1 MIGRVVKVL
10 GNRNMLVLC
19 NDNEQRICRI
29 RGKIAQKVWIYLGD
43 LVLISL
49 RTFQEGGR
57 KRGDILARYAPEQ
70 ISILKREG
78 CFNERLFSPLEIL
91 VIDVDLEAAT
101 AAAGFYDSSDEENE

>member
-1 MIGRVVKVL
+1 MIGRIVKVL

-19 NDNEQRICRI
+19 NDDEQRICRI
-29 RGKIAQKVWIYLGD
+29 RGKIAQKIWIYLGD

-49 RTFQEGGR
+49 RTFQEEGR

-78 CFNERLFSPLEIL
+78 CFNERLFAPIELL
-91 VIDVDLEAAT
+91 VMDAETAAEAA
-101 AAAGFYDSSDEENE
+101 AFYDSSDEETE